1 MILVGN
7 STPRLSSITWLP
19 LSFKQWGHPSPSHPL
34 IVAGSERLDR
44 SVSSHT
50 SHSHIDYFCC
60 GFLQNSSHFPEKPD
74 NFTSC
79 HPVSRDSFLF
89 PPGGHRASL
98 KYSLGDRQSNLLK
111 GIYHFTMSTSHCR
124 NNNKYNKNNNEFIDK
139 TSHKPRVTRENLG
152 LFHYQCKHSH
162 QCMISNVC
170 LLHRI
175 WSISEITE
183 LYSRN
188 FPNNCFSS

>member
-7 STPRLSSITWLP
+7 PTPRLSSITWLP
-19 LSFKQWGHPSPSHPL
+19 LNFKHEVTLAPTTNISGRRKTGPCS
-34 IVAGSERLDR
+34 

-124 NNNKYNKNNNEFIDK
+124 NNNK
-139 TSHKPRVTRENLG
+139 
-152 LFHYQCKHSH
+152 
-162 QCMISNVC
+162 
-170 LLHRI
+170 
-175 WSISEITE
+175 
-183 LYSRN
+183 
-188 FPNNCFSS
+188 